1 MSDIQILTKTIVF
14 RMSSLKSLFGP
25 NIYFWSSVFMPE
37 SNYLNRT
44 LDMKY
49 LNYKESVMQSPVDKC
64 FNAFSYAFNI
74 SSNTRIL

>member
-1 MSDIQILTKTIVF
+1 MRFFET
-14 RMSSLKSLFGP
+14 SLFRP
-25 NIYFWSSVFMPE
+25 NIDFLNSAFLPE
-37 SNYLNRT
+37 SKYLNRT

-74 SSNTRIL
+74 STNTRIL